1 LDKFIFKKSNALN
14 LDQCQYF
21 IDQIENCPKSDILF
35 DKFRG
40 YFALNKCRESE
51 KLKWIELH
59 SILIDFF
66 NEYVSLHPFLMTKG
80 MEEWTFDSRM
90 NLQKYLP
97 GNYYK
102 QEHCEHGPS
111 LEATGRVL
119 GWMIYL
125 NDIKKGGG
133 TCWPQQNFI
142 STAKVGDL
150 YIWPAAWT
158 HSHHGMVA
166 PNEIKYILTG
176 WCNYTQSINNQSFF
190 PDMNRGNISQSKS
203 EKKYMYVCSQLP

>member
-1 LDKFIFKKSNALN
+1 MDKFIFKKSNALN

-125 NDIKKGGG
+125 NDTDTGYTDFYHQNLSIKPETGKL
-133 TCWPQQNFI
+133 
-142 STAKVGDL
+142 V
-150 YIWPAAWT
+150 IWPAYHT
-158 HSHHGMVA
+158 HRHRA
-166 PNEIKYILTG
+166 NPDLKEDKYIITG
-176 WCNYTQSINNQSFF
+176 WLETDYER
-190 PDMNRGNISQSKS
+190 NRK
-203 EKKYMYVCSQLP
+203 